1 MNLEH
6 YAIYYTMEAF
16 VVVVD
21 VVVDVVV
28 VETFPAFPQC
38 SPPLWKDKQDHIKVH
53 MEFVIWRPQRAE
65 CFRTYF

>member
-6 YAIYYTMEAF
+6 YAIYYTMEAL
-16 VVVVD
+16 V

-28 VETFPAFPQC
+28 VEAFPAFPQC

-53 MEFVIWRPQRAE
+53 MEFVIWKPQRAE
-65 CFRTYF
+65 CFKTYF